1 VWSIGKRT
9 VHLVLLIVLLFTTLS
24 TTGWAKQSKLFVEEL
39 SAWSEGGEVRLQ
51 LVLDKPYD
59 EVELVFSQDEQTEKL
74 SYRDESRISATVAA
88 VSNTPVYVLIR
99 AFESKKLATSALYR
113 FRPVETSERE
123 NLSVEKAG
131 WERRP
136 PKEKGLL
143 TLDSLMLSDA
153 SDPSR
158 LKRQADAYVQKART
172 DKKPKESYAKSA
184 PATYEVEP
192 NDIAEKADWLFSGK
206 DAYGKI
212 GKSGDTDYWKMKAT
226 GEGTLKFWLGEIPD
240 GQDYDL
246 TVYDEQGQELGKSEK
261 KGSMDELVEG
271 IATEKNAWYYV
282 VVRGSGNSFHNKNYY
297 HLKAEFLQRDMEV
310 KPDLY
315 EPNNQISD
323 AYRIDQT
330 GEVEGSIHSHIDA
343 DFYRFDIT
351 LASTIALSLSNI
363 PQGMDLDLYLYDK
376 EHRLVAKSEKAK
388 HAAES
393 IEYNGDPGSYYV
405 KVAAGH
411 TSAIMDHAYK
421 LEVRTNT
428 IPVILIPGIGGS
440 RLSARENGQ
449 VSEAWLNLE
458 DIIWRPGDGKHREN
472 LALRPDKPGSSK
484 VVPVNKKIEIF
495 PEQEDGGFRAIE
507 YLSYVDKEIVKQQA
521 EQYFSMVQHLQ
532 RIGYQKHKTLF
543 ALPYDWRYSNVD
555 NAIHLKKKID
565 AALLQSQA
573 RQVQLVA
580 HSMGGILV
588 KETLLAN
595 PSYQSKTRRIVYL
608 GTPFIGSPRAYQAIK
623 FGYDFSIPLFNEG
636 TGQLISQ
643 FSPAVYELLPSKE
656 YVSRQSYLYT
666 VEETRY
672 RPLTY
677 NEILKDERFRLQYQP
692 LVRLSDKQHAKWDS
706 RTINVPQYGII
717 GQGQTT
723 LSGYTYNPHFMHM
736 YPLFDQAQ
744 GDGTVPFV
752 SADYGQKDFKQ
763 KYYVSEEHS
772 KLMRNPHVI
781 QQVSHLLLGMEEV
794 QQGLS
799 QTPIKSGGYHY
810 YIIQAEN
817 GEFPHVSLFK
827 SGRKVI
833 LRPDSD
839 TQNDGLRLE
848 FHGNVIVVHVTDD
861 EKVRFQV
868 MERSDMYKRNRIYV
882 QEFSSRKASAGSK
895 EYELIGDKL
904 IER

>member
-1 VWSIGKRT
+1 
-9 VHLVLLIVLLFTTLS
+9 
-24 TTGWAKQSKLFVEEL
+24 
-39 SAWSEGGEVRLQ
+39 
-51 LVLDKPYD
+51 
-59 EVELVFSQDEQTEKL
+59 
-74 SYRDESRISATVAA
+74 
-88 VSNTPVYVLIR
+88 
-99 AFESKKLATSALYR
+99 
-113 FRPVETSERE
+113 
-123 NLSVEKAG
+123 
-131 WERRP
+131 
-136 PKEKGLL
+136 
-143 TLDSLMLSDA
+143 
-153 SDPSR
+153 
-158 LKRQADAYVQKART
+158 VQKART

-212 GKSGDTDYWKMKAT
+212 GKSGDIDYWKMKAT

-240 GQDYDL
+240 GQNYDL
-246 TVYDEQGQELGKSEK
+246 TVYDAQGQELGKSEK
-261 KGSMDELVEG
+261 NGSMDELVEG

-282 VVRGSGNSFHNKNYY
+282 VVRGSGNSFHNKHYY

-411 TSAIMDHAYK
+411 NSAIMDHTYR

-449 VSEAWLNLE
+449 VSEVWL
-458 DIIWRPGDGKHREN
+458 GAGKMTWELTEATHRRA
-472 LALRPDKPGSSK
+472 LSLRPIRSGSDK
-484 VVPVNKKIEIF
+484 VVPAVNGIEVF
-495 PEQEDGGFRAIE
+495 PESTDGGFRAIE
-507 YLSYVDKEIVKQQA
+507 YLSYAPIDYVKNVS

-532 RIGYQKHKTLF
+532 KMGYQKNESLF
-543 ALPYDWRYSNVD
+543 AFPYDWRLSNAN
-555 NAIHLKKKID
+555 NALSLKQKID
-565 AALLQSQA
+565 MVLSQSHA
-573 RQVQLVA
+573 KQVQIVA
-580 HSMGGILV
+580 HSMGGLLV
-588 KETLLAN
+588 KETLLSQA
-595 PSYQSKTRRIVYL
+595 SYQSKVKRIVYV
-608 GTPFIGSPRAYQAIK
+608 GTPFLGAPRAYQAIK
-623 FGYDFSIPLFNEG
+623 LGYNFSIPLLKEE
-636 TGQLISQ
+636 TGRIISEY
-643 FSPAVYELLPSKE
+643 SPAVYELLPSRE
-656 YVSRQSYLYT
+656 YVKRQGYLQLAD
-666 VEETRY
+666 ENETR
-672 RPLTY
+672 PLSY
-677 NEILKDERFRLQYQP
+677 EEILKDKRVRLNYEP
-692 LVRLSDKQHAKWDS
+692 FVRLSNQLHSKWDTKTLS
-706 RTINVPQYGII
+706 VPQYVIV
-717 GQGQTT
+717 GQGQAT
-723 LSGYTYNPHFMHM
+723 LAGYRYDANYHVFSP
-736 YPLFDQAQ
+736 YFDQAT
-744 GDGTVPFV
+744 GDGTVPFI
-752 SADYGQKDFKQ
+752 SANHSLKDVKQ
-763 KYYVSEEHS
+763 KYYVNEEH
-772 KLMRNPHVI
+772 LGLLRNPHVI

-799 QTPIKSGGYHY
+799 QTPIRSGGYHY
-810 YIIQAEN
+810 YIIHAEN
-817 GEFPHVSLFK
+817 GAFPHVSVFK
-827 SGRKVI
+827 AGKKIV
-833 LRPDSD
+833 LQPESD
-839 TQNDGLRLE
+839 THDNGLRLE

-868 MERSDMYKRNRIYV
+868 MERSDADKRNRIFI
-882 QEFSSRKASAGSK
+882 QEFSSRKASTGSK
-895 EYELIGDKL
+895 EYELIGEKL